1 MSNAETKYAIS
12 IWQKIMA
19 QYLENKEPLKFTY
32 DENVISA
39 TFCQQSGKLANATC
53 PKTGTGWYKK
63 DELPDRCDLAHETE
77 GEGTSSAGEEGP
89 TPEVETP
96 SDPTTSSQQASEHP
110 MESNASSE
118 NTSVPETPPSQ
129 PEVPSQ
135 EPEENP
141 DDNIV
146 VVPGEQDLPPGIVP
160 VG

>member
-1 MSNAETKYAIS
+1 
-12 IWQKIMA
+12 
-19 QYLENKEPLKFTY
+19 
-32 DENVISA
+32 
-39 TFCQQSGKLANATC
+39 
-53 PKTGTGWYKK
+53 
-63 DELPDRCDLAHETE
+63 
-77 GEGTSSAGEEGP
+77 
-89 TPEVETP
+89 
-96 SDPTTSSQQASEHP
+96 

-118 NTSVPETPPSQ
+118 NTSVPEAPPSQ